1 MNNKTTVTSHGKVIL
16 IGEHSVVY
24 GKNAFAMPIKALNIR
39 TSIEQTSYA
48 NTQMITNNYQGDF
61 LEAPTAYNGL
71 KYIYQTLTSS
81 LDPTP
86 SLQITYEGEIPIE
99 RGLGSSAVVALGTTK
114 ALNDFFHLDL
124 TEKQIMK
131 IANHAEMINHGKA
144 SGLDT
149 ATVNSNYLVSFNKS
163 DGPTALKAHL
173 GASLLIMDS
182 GQLGNTKQAVK
193 LVQQQ
198 YKTTSDGKERIDQ
211 LGTLADEFKSAWLTK
226 DTAKIGEIFQLLST
240 EKPKENLVIQCPET
254 LSSSDNLSVRATLYN
269 ASFEKIDNADIH
281 FVLHEEDSGREYDF
295 LFAPD
300 GDAYRLD
307 AGTLPEGDYTYTAS
321 TDFAAIF

>member
-226 DTAKIGEIFQLLST
+226 DTAKIGEIFKQAQIILSSFKLST
-240 EKPKENLVIQCPET
+240 
-254 LSSSDNLSVRATLYN
+254 A
-269 ASFEKIDNADIH
+269 KIDRIIKIANQNGSLGSKISGGGLGGIVIALCPSRDIAQLI
-281 FVLHEEDSGREYDF
+281 VNKVKNNIVNYWIEE
-295 LFAPD
+295 
-300 GDAYRLD
+300 
-307 AGTLPEGDYTYTAS
+307 
-321 TDFAAIF
+321 I

>member
-24 GKNAFAMPIKALNIR
+24 GKNAFAIPIKALNIK

-226 DTAKIGEIFQLLST
+226 DTAKIGEIFKQAQIILSSFKLST
-240 EKPKENLVIQCPET
+240 
-254 LSSSDNLSVRATLYN
+254 A
-269 ASFEKIDNADIH
+269 KIDRIIKLANENGSLGSKISGGGLGGIVIALCPSRDIAQLI
-281 FVLHEEDSGREYDF
+281 VNKVKNNIVNYWIEE
-295 LFAPD
+295 
-300 GDAYRLD
+300 
-307 AGTLPEGDYTYTAS
+307 
-321 TDFAAIF
+321 I

>member
-24 GKNAFAMPIKALNIR
+24 GKNAFAMPIKALNIK

-211 LGTLADEFKSAWLTK
+211 LGTLADEFKSTWLTK
-226 DTAKIGEIFQLLST
+226 DTAKIGEIFKQAQIILSSFKLST
-240 EKPKENLVIQCPET
+240 
-254 LSSSDNLSVRATLYN
+254 A
-269 ASFEKIDNADIH
+269 KIDRIIKIANQNGSLGSKISGGGLGGIVIALCPSRDIAQLI
-281 FVLHEEDSGREYDF
+281 VNKVKNNIVNYWIEE
-295 LFAPD
+295 
-300 GDAYRLD
+300 
-307 AGTLPEGDYTYTAS
+307 
-321 TDFAAIF
+321 I

>member
-24 GKNAFAMPIKALNIR
+24 GKNAFAMPIKALNIK

-226 DTAKIGEIFQLLST
+226 DTAKIGEIFKQAQIILSSFKLST
-240 EKPKENLVIQCPET
+240 
-254 LSSSDNLSVRATLYN
+254 A
-269 ASFEKIDNADIH
+269 KIDRIIKIANENGSLGSKISGGGLGGIVIALCPSRDIAQLI
-281 FVLHEEDSGREYDF
+281 VNKVKNNIVNYWIEE
-295 LFAPD
+295 
-300 GDAYRLD
+300 
-307 AGTLPEGDYTYTAS
+307 
-321 TDFAAIF
+321 I

>member
-24 GKNAFAMPIKALNIR
+24 GKNAFAMPIKALNIK

-99 RGLGSSAVVALGTTK
+99 RGLGSSAVVALETTK

-226 DTAKIGEIFQLLST
+226 DTAKIGEIFKQAQIILSSFKLST
-240 EKPKENLVIQCPET
+240 
-254 LSSSDNLSVRATLYN
+254 A
-269 ASFEKIDNADIH
+269 KIDRIIKIANENGSLGSKISGGGLGGIVIALCPSRDIAQLI
-281 FVLHEEDSGREYDF
+281 VNKVKNNIVNYWIEE
-295 LFAPD
+295 
-300 GDAYRLD
+300 
-307 AGTLPEGDYTYTAS
+307 
-321 TDFAAIF
+321 I

>member
-24 GKNAFAMPIKALNIR
+24 GKNAFAIPIKALNIK

-226 DTAKIGEIFQLLST
+226 DTAKIGEIFKQAQIILSSFKLST
-240 EKPKENLVIQCPET
+240 
-254 LSSSDNLSVRATLYN
+254 A
-269 ASFEKIDNADIH
+269 KIDRIIKIANENGSLGSKISGGGLGGIVIALCPSRDIAQLI
-281 FVLHEEDSGREYDF
+281 VNKVKNNIVNYWIEE
-295 LFAPD
+295 
-300 GDAYRLD
+300 
-307 AGTLPEGDYTYTAS
+307 
-321 TDFAAIF
+321 I